1 MTRTLPR
8 AARALTTTGPIRLV
22 AMAVLALA
30 VPLLWA
36 APASAHAGLVSST
49 PENGARLDTLPAEV
63 SLTFNEEISEPAYVV
78 VTAPDGSRESGGDP
92 EVSGDT
98 VTQQL
103 TGDQEGTYIAAY
115 RVVSED
121 GHPVTGRVE
130 FSVGSGSASGASSAG
145 SEATDSGEQG
155 AGDPSSPADAR
166 ADESTTEPQ
175 GFWGRHGTHVI
186 IGAALFV
193 VAAALLYLS
202 RRSARSRP

>member
-103 TGDQEGTYIAAY
+103 TGGQEGTYIAAY

-130 FSVGSGSASGASSAG
+130 FSVGSGGASGPSSAG
-145 SEATDSGEQG
+145 SAAYACASAASSTSPVCPVALIRIRIETSP
-155 AGDPSSPADAR
+155 PS
-166 ADESTTEPQ
+166 T
-175 GFWGRHGTHVI
+175 
-186 IGAALFV
+186 
-193 VAAALLYLS
+193 
-202 RRSARSRP
+202 